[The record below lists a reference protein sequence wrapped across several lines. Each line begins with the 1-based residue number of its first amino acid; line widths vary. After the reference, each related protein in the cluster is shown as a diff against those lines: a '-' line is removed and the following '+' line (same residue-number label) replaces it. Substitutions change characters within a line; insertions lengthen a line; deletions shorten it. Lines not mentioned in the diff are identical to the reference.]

1 MILKFSDG
9 IEIDLSGPVRVLE
22 LHDGFYVVGEG
33 MLQPVSS
40 KQEAEE
46 IVGLHKIMTS
56 PLVRKQSVEEIYS
69 LN

>member
-33 MLQPVSS
+33 MLKPVSS
-40 KQEAEE
+40 KEEAEE
-46 IVGLHKIMTS
+46 IVRLHKIMTS
-56 PLVRKQSVEEIYS
+56 PLVRKQSVEEIYPF
-69 LN
+69 N

>member
-9 IEIDLSGPVRVLE
+9 IEIDLSGPIRVLE

-33 MLQPVSS
+33 MFKPVSS
-40 KQEAEE
+40 REEAEK
-46 IVGLHKIMTS
+46 IISIHKMMSS
-56 PLVRKQSVEEIYS
+56 PLVRKQIVEETYP

>member
-33 MLQPVSS
+33 MLKPVET
-40 KQEAEE
+40 KEEAEF
-46 IVGLHKIMTS
+46 IVSLHRVMTS
-56 PLVRKQSVEEIYS
+56 PILRQQIELQTATS
-69 LN
+69 N

>member
-9 IEIDLSGPVRVLE
+9 IEINLSGPVRVLE

-33 MLQPVSS
+33 MLKPVSS
-40 KQEAEE
+40 REEAEE

-56 PLVRKQSVEEIYS
+56 PLVRKQSVEEIYP